1 MSYQFIHVEDYSK
14 VIAKK
19 RGNGGKGKYN
29 EETKGRSVRDII
41 ACLLYTS
48 PSPRD

>member
-14 VIAKK
+14 VISKK

-41 ACLLYTS
+41 AEAK
-48 PSPRD
+48 REKDK

>member
-19 RGNGGKGKYN
+19 EVMAARENITKKQKG
-29 EETKGRSVRDII
+29 D
-41 ACLLYTS
+41 L
-48 PSPRD
+48 

>member
-19 RGNGGKGKYN
+19 RGNGGKEN
-29 EETKGRSVRDII
+29 ITKKRKED
-41 ACLLYTS
+41 L
-48 PSPRD
+48 